1 MHKIKKSQKIKKEGE
16 KLKTVTKKKKN
27 QKDEVAQEGEEL
39 NEEGLN
45 KDDIEIVMKEGK
57 CSRQAAI
64 KALRAHGGDPVE
76 ALLDIVN

>member
-1 MHKIKKSQKIKKEGE
+1 M
-16 KLKTVTKKKKN
+16 T
-27 QKDEVAQEGEEL
+27 
-39 NEEGLN
+39 N